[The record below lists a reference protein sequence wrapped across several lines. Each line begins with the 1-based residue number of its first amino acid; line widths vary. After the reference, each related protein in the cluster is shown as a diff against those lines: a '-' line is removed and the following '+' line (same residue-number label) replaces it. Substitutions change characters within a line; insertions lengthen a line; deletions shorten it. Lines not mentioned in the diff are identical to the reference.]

1 MDPKLRRRFLRIA
14 GQVSPQLRAKLR
26 QAGATWFPERED
38 KGVVAF
44 LARAVVGQQLS
55 THAARSIWTRLEA
68 AATGAGGELHGFFHA
83 DNAER
88 LRACG
93 LSRAKVKALA
103 AIRDAH
109 EAGKLSAADIRAM
122 AHPDRA
128 RHLTQIRG
136 VGPWT
141 CDMLAIFYCRDAD
154 IWPDGDSAAHGTLK
168 RLIGR
173 RKPAKVAALFAPHRS
188 ILALYM
194 WKIADG
200 VP

>member
-26 QAGATWFPERED
+26 AAGPIGFPERED
-38 KGVVAF
+38 KGVAAF
-44 LARAVVGQQLS
+44 LARAVVGQRLS
-55 THAARSIWTRLEA
+55 THAARSIWARLEA
-68 AATGAGGELHGFFHA
+68 AATEAGGALHDFFHA
-83 DNAER
+83 DNAAT

-93 LSRAKVKALA
+93 LSRTKVKALA

-109 EAGKLSAADIRAM
+109 QAGKLSAADLRAM
-122 AHPDRA
+122 AHPARA
-128 RHLTQIRG
+128 THLKQIHG
-136 VGPWT
+136 IGPWT

-173 RKPAKVAALFAPHRS
+173 RKPARVAALFAPHRS

-194 WKIADG
+194 WKIADNL
-200 VP
+200 P